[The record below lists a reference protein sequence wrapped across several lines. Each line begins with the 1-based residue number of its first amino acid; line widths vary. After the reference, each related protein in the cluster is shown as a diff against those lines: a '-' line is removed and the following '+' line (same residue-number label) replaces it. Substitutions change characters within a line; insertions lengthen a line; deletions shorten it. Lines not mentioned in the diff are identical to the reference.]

1 MLAPSLLPHVCVGGD
16 LNVAVEDRDIFN
28 AGERRLL
35 KQAGTTA
42 EERASLRR
50 YLEPP
55 WGMTD
60 AFRVCHPHATGA
72 FSYWSQRARNRP
84 RNRGLRLDY
93 FLLSAPLLTTSALVD
108 VQILP
113 ALTGSDHAPVLMTL
127 RTDRL

>member
-1 MLAPSLLPHVCVGGD
+1 MAATCRRWDERFRSAVLAPSLLPHVCVGGD

-72 FSYWSQRARNRP
+72 FSVQPPSP
-84 RNRGLRLDY
+84 RRRL
-93 FLLSAPLLTTSALVD
+93 
-108 VQILP
+108 
-113 ALTGSDHAPVLMTL
+113 VLAQCFST
-127 RTDRL
+127 